1 MTKKPI
7 YNALA
12 ATIYIVLIVLFIN
25 SIDSIE
31 TGYTNEG
38 LEQFIMPIIMLS
50 LLTLSVAVMGYIFLY
65 QPIILFLEKN
75 RKEAVK
81 YFIHTILFFTII
93 IILIFLIYSLIIV

>member
-12 ATIYIVLIVLFIN
+12 AIIYIVLIVSFIN

-31 TGYTNEG
+31 ISYVNEN
-38 LEQFIMPIIMLS
+38 LEQFIMPTIMLS
-50 LLTLSVAVMGYIFLY
+50 LLALSVAVMGYIFFY
-65 QPIILFLEKN
+65 QPIILFLENN

-81 YFIHTILFFTII
+81 YFIHTILYFAII
-93 IILIFLIYSLIIV
+93 IILIFLIYSLIII